1 MVVAGTTDSAEFQR
15 AKAAA
20 EVRLAKRC
28 LPAPFMADCWAHPS
42 TRTFGGESHGGL
54 TTDAASPSSSLGRR
68 HLSRLWNNLG
78 IREPSG
84 RQMGR
89 IFACACVWVASKRVS
104 TDIGWPC
111 CHRLNNGSS
120 TQHSSPKACQ
130 DLVRRVT
137 FRCQGAHSGLIRRL
151 ATNSHLRVVCMEQVQ
166 HTTGTSD
173 RRMAPG
179 HSLPLRRVLLLASFS
194 RSMQILTCS

>member
-1 MVVAGTTDSAEFQR
+1 MSRGPVHTHSTKEKMSRCSVVVAGTTDSAEFQR

-28 LPAPFMADCWAHPS
+28 LPAPFMADCWAHPG

-120 TQHSSPKACQ
+120 TQHSSPK
-130 DLVRRVT
+130 LVKISYAV
-137 FRCQGAHSGLIRRL
+137 
-151 ATNSHLRVVCMEQVQ
+151 
-166 HTTGTSD
+166 
-173 RRMAPG
+173 
-179 HSLPLRRVLLLASFS
+179 S
-194 RSMQILTCS
+194 RSGAKVPTAV